1 MRSNTCSAT
10 TERRR
15 LVCFDAVALPIVGVG
30 IYTKFAA
37 GGGVRFEVSC
47 ASSGAVV
54 AAECSRDW
62 RNAFRGR
69 CTVSGVSVRSA
80 AGRFY
85 TKTNGQSHIITV
97 KAKRHT

>member
-30 IYTKFAA
+30 IYTKFAV
-37 GGGVRFEVSC
+37 GGAVAIEVSFE
-47 ASSGAVV
+47 SSAGAVV

-69 CTVSGVSVRSA
+69 CTVSGVSAGSA

-85 TKTNGQSHIITV
+85 TNERSVTH
-97 KAKRHT
+97 

>member
-15 LVCFDAVALPIVGVG
+15 LVDFDAVALPIVGVG
-30 IYTKFAA
+30 IYTKFGAA
-37 GGGVRFEVSC
+37 GGDVFEVTC
-47 ASSGAVV
+47 ASSGGAIA

-69 CTVSGVSVRSA
+69 CTVSGVSVGSR
-80 AGRFY
+80 GCRFY
-85 TKTNGQSHIITV
+85 K
-97 KAKRHT
+97 KATC